1 MKYIN
6 FRGNVLSFY
15 EVNETYLGKY
25 HFYNNDLKANLLDLD
40 IVKTTLLTKNSI
52 FEKFDIWTFKPSSI
66 FSDNYIL
73 VKDFNV
79 KELNFGEFVIFNFGE
94 YNKKGFFVYDGVID
108 IKNKLLFGM
117 EEIRTDYWCEDCPEE
132 MLTGDK
138 INKILI
144 PTNFKDVNGNII
156 FDSDAC
162 IVNNVIYR
170 VENNKIKNTKTNE
183 VFDLKDFTDNVFYRC
198 IQNKE
203 LKNEE

>member
-6 FRGNVLSFY
+6 YRGKTLSFY
-15 EVNETYLGKY
+15 EVNDTYLGKY
-25 HFYNNDLKANLLDLD
+25 HFFNNDLKAGLLDLD
-40 IVKTTLLTKNSI
+40 KVKTSILTKNDI
-52 FEKFDIWTFKPSSI
+52 FEKFDIWDFKTTSI
-66 FSDNYIL
+66 FDENYIL

-94 YNKKGFFVYDGVID
+94 YYKKGFFVYDGVID

-144 PTNFKDVNGNII
+144 PTSFKDVNGNII
-156 FDSDAC
+156 FDSDVC

-183 VFDLKDFTDNVFYRC
+183 VFDLKDFTDKVFYRC

-203 LKNEE
+203 LKIEE